1 VTDELLY
8 ESGIALAGRIRRKE
22 ISPVELTRGYL
33 ARTEALDRGLRAFIT
48 VCADGALDAA
58 RMAES
63 TVMSGGA
70 APLLGVPF
78 AVKDQFDTRGVRT
91 TMGSRL
97 FADHVPTQDA
107 TVVARLKRAGAVLL
121 GKLNLTEFAL
131 GGTLDFPF
139 GQPRNPWDRERD
151 PGGSSS
157 GSGIAAA
164 AALAAVTLGEDTGGS
179 VRSPAS
185 YCGVVGLRP
194 TARLVS
200 RHGCFPLAWSMDA
213 PGPITRTVEDVAL
226 LLSIIA
232 GYDER
237 DPLTTRRPLDDVA
250 ATLRDGLRGMK
261 LGLVK
266 ELTSGPDTDPEVRDA
281 VVAAARVL
289 EGAGA
294 VVEEVSLPLVPLAGA
309 VFMAL
314 ADAAGGGIH
323 LPWLRERPEAYDAGT
338 RRRLI
343 TAALLPAGLQQQAER
358 ARALIRDQVL
368 DALRRLD
375 LLVSPTSPRPAP
387 PIAQGQAPVTSKED
401 AARRFFARRAYTT
414 PYSLTGNPA
423 ISLPCGFTGA
433 GLPIGLQL
441 AARPFDERALL
452 RAAQAYEQATPWH
465 TRRPPLP

>member
-8 ESGIALAGRIRRKE
+8 ESGVALAGRIRRKE

-33 ARTEALDRGLRAFIT
+33 ARTEALDDALRAFIT
-48 VCADGALDAA
+48 VCADEALAAA
-58 RMAES
+58 RMAE
-63 TVMSGGA
+63 TQVMRGEA

-78 AVKDQFDTRGVRT
+78 AVKDQFDTEGVRT

-107 TVVARLKRAGAVLL
+107 TVVRRLKRAGGVLL

-139 GQPRNPWDRERD
+139 GQPRNPWDRDRD

-185 YCGVVGLRP
+185 HCGVVGLRP

-213 PGPITRTVEDVAL
+213 PGPITRTVEDTAL
-226 LLSIIA
+226 LLSLIA
-232 GYDER
+232 GHDEC
-237 DPLTTRRPLDDVA
+237 DPLTTRRPVDDVVGA
-250 ATLRDGLRGMK
+250 LRGGVRGMR
-261 LGLVK
+261 LGLVR
-266 ELTSGPDTDPEVRDA
+266 ELTFGTDTDPEVREA

-289 EGAGA
+289 EGLGA

-314 ADAAGGGIH
+314 ADSAGSGIH
-323 LPWLRERPEAYDAGT
+323 LPWLRDRPDAYDAGT

-343 TAALLPAGLQQQAER
+343 TAALVPASLQQQAER
-358 ARALIRDQVL
+358 ARALIRAQVL
-368 DALRRLD
+368 GAVGRLD
-375 LLVSPTSPRPAP
+375 LLVSPTSPGPAP
-387 PIAQGQAPVTSKED
+387 PIAQGRASVVSKED
-401 AARRFFARRAYTT
+401 VARRFFARRSYTT
-414 PYSLTGNPA
+414 PYSLAGNPA
-423 ISLPCGFTGA
+423 ISLPCGFTRA
-433 GLPIGLQL
+433 GLPVGLQL
-441 AARPFDERALL
+441 AARPFQEPRLL
-452 RAAQAYEQATPWH
+452 QAAHVYEQATEWH
-465 TRRPPLP
+465 RKRPPSW